1 MNDFLGKYY
10 PGLKK
15 RFHKERIERLEELV
29 EIEKIKFEKLYGEHR
44 PEGLNQA

>member
-10 PGLKK
+10 PSLKK

-29 EIEKIKFEKLYGEHR
+29 DVEKAKFKKLYGDDCS
-44 PEGLNQA
+44 